1 MKKPFIRSKNGVIA
15 ALDIGSTKVCCLI
28 ARVEN
33 NRNIE
38 ITKQLSNI
46 RIIGIGHNVAEGMR
60 NGAIVDMEACEVS
73 IRRAVQSAE
82 TMSNETIDSI
92 YLSLIHIS
100 EPTRPY

>member
-33 NRNIE
+33 DRNIE

-46 RIIGIGHNVAEGMR
+46 RSTF
-60 NGAIVDMEACEVS
+60 S
-73 IRRAVQSAE
+73 I
-82 TMSNETIDSI
+82 
-92 YLSLIHIS
+92 
-100 EPTRPY
+100 